1 MKKSL
6 MALTLL
12 LTSVSQ
18 MALANETQKSFPQ
31 NLYGGYWAM
40 ANPIFDE
47 YAVINFYQKDGVEY
61 SDSYRFSCENGKYQQ
76 LNKETAQLIADGDG
90 FLMQDKDGSIY
101 SKLTQM
107 FFKPKEGLILKQTMT
122 DEMLEL
128 KEILPDGILLVYF
141 YTETLKP
148 EC

>member
-18 MALANETQKSFPQ
+18 TALANETQKSFPQ

-47 YAVINFYQKDGVEY
+47 YAVINFYQKDGVDY
-61 SDSYRFSCENGKYQQ
+61 SDNYRFSCNNGKYKK
-76 LNKETAQLIADGDG
+76 LSKETSQLIVDGDG

-101 SKLTQM
+101 SKLTPM